1 MFSSNIV
8 SKEFNNK
15 RLDLFLVGM
24 GIVKSRQR
32 AVSLIMSGNVY
43 ISHEKI
49 DKPGKLIKNKQII
62 RIKKND
68 NPWVSRGGLKL
79 AKAISNF
86 KINVK
91 DKICADVGCSTG
103 GFSDVLLKKGAKRI
117 FAIDVGYGQFDWR
130 LRNSKNIIL
139 LERTNA
145 KFLNSK
151 VIKELLDLVVC
162 DVSFISLKK
171 VILPFKNLLKQKFE
185 IVALIKPQFEVSKQ
199 LVGKKGIIR
208 DEKIHSNIC
217 KNINAW
223 FVENFSPDFVEIIDS
238 PILGQKGNK
247 EFLIYVKKVSD

>member
-8 SKEFNNK
+8 LKKYNNK
-15 RLDLFLVGM
+15 RLDSFLVDM

-43 ISHEKI
+43 LADEKI

-79 AKAISNF
+79 AKAIENF
-86 KINVK
+86 KIIVK
-91 DKICADVGCSTG
+91 DKVCADLGCSTG
-103 GFSDVLLKKGAKRI
+103 GFSDVLLKNGAKKI

-145 KFLNSK
+145 KFINSK
-151 VIKELLDLVVC
+151 VITDLVDLLVC

-171 VILPFKNLLKQKFE
+171 VILPFKNLLKEKFE
-185 IVALIKPQFEVSKQ
+185 IIALIKPQFEVSKG

-208 DEKIHSNIC
+208 DGKIHKNIC
-217 KNINAW
+217 VNINSW
-223 FVENFSPDFVEIIDS
+223 FVENFSPDFIEIINS

-247 EFLIYVKKVSD
+247 EFLIYVKKSNY

>member
-1 MFSSNIV
+1 MFCSNIV
-8 SKEFNNK
+8 SKKFNNK
-15 RLDLFLVGM
+15 RLDLVLVGM

-32 AVSLIMSGNVY
+32 AISLIMSGNVY
-43 ISHEKI
+43 ITNEKI

-79 AKAISNF
+79 AKAINNF

-91 DKICADVGCSTG
+91 DKICVDIGCSTG
-103 GFSDVLLKKGAKRI
+103 GFSEVLLKNGAKKI

-130 LRNSKNIIL
+130 LRNSKNIVL

-145 KFLNSK
+145 KFINSK
-151 VIKELLDLVVC
+151 VITELVDLVVC

-171 VILPFKNLLKQKFE
+171 VILPFKKLLKKKYE
-185 IVALIKPQFEVSKQ
+185 IITLIKPQFEASKQ
-199 LVGKKGIIR
+199 LVGKKGIIK
-208 DEKIHSNIC
+208 DEKIHSAIC
-217 KNINAW
+217 ENINSW
-223 FVENFSPDFVEIIDS
+223 FIENFSPDFLEIINS

-247 EFLIYVKKVSD
+247 EFLIYVKKS

>member
-8 SKEFNNK
+8 LKKYNNK
-15 RLDLFLVGM
+15 RLDSFLVDM

-43 ISHEKI
+43 VADEKI

-79 AKAISNF
+79 AKAIENF
-86 KINVK
+86 KIKVK
-91 DKICADVGCSTG
+91 DKVCADLGCSTG
-103 GFSDVLLKKGAKRI
+103 GFSDVLLKNGAKKI

-145 KFLNSK
+145 KFINSK
-151 VIKELLDLVVC
+151 VITDLVDLLVC

-171 VILPFKNLLKQKFE
+171 VILPFKNLLKEKFE
-185 IVALIKPQFEVSKQ
+185 IIALIKPQFEASKE

-208 DEKIHSNIC
+208 DEKIHENIC
-217 KNINAW
+217 VNINSW
-223 FVENFSPDFVEIIDS
+223 FVENFFPDVVEIINS

-247 EFLIYVKKVSD
+247 EFLIYVKKN

>member
-8 SKEFNNK
+8 LEKYNNK
-15 RLDLFLVGM
+15 RLDSFLVGM

-32 AVSLIMSGNVY
+32 AVSLIMSGNIY
-43 ISHEKI
+43 IAGEKI
-49 DKPGKLIKNKQII
+49 DKPGKLIKKKQII

-79 AKAISNF
+79 AKAIDNF
-86 KINVK
+86 KIKVK
-91 DKICADVGCSTG
+91 DKVCADLGCSTG
-103 GFSDVLLKKGAKRI
+103 GFSDVLLKNGAKKI

-145 KFLNSK
+145 KFINSK
-151 VIKELLDLVVC
+151 VITELVDLLVC

-171 VILPFKNLLKQKFE
+171 VILPFKNLLKEKFE
-185 IVALIKPQFEVSKQ
+185 IIALIKPQFEASKE

-208 DEKIHSNIC
+208 DEKIHENIC
-217 KNINAW
+217 VNINSW
-223 FVENFSPDFVEIIDS
+223 FVENFFPDVVEIINS

-247 EFLIYVKKVSD
+247 EFLIYVKKTNY

>member
-1 MFSSNIV
+1 MFSSSIV
-8 SKEFNNK
+8 PKKYNNK
-15 RLDLFLVGM
+15 RLDQFLVGT
-24 GIVKSRQR
+24 GLVKSRQR

-43 ISHEKI
+43 ITGEKI
-49 DKPGKLIKNKQII
+49 DKPGRLIKNKQII

-79 AKAISNF
+79 AKAIENF
-86 KINVK
+86 KINIA
-91 DKICADVGCSTG
+91 DKVCADLGCSTG
-103 GFSDVLLKKGAKRI
+103 GFSDVLLKNGAKKI

-145 KFLNSK
+145 KFINSK
-151 VIKELLDLVVC
+151 VITELVDLLVC

-171 VILPFKNLLKQKFE
+171 VILPFKSLLKEKFE
-185 IVALIKPQFEVSKQ
+185 IIALIKPQFEVSKG

-208 DEKIHSNIC
+208 DEKIHKNIC
-217 KNINAW
+217 VNINSW
-223 FVENFSPDFVEIIDS
+223 FVENFSPDFTEIINS

-247 EFLIYVKKVSD
+247 EFLIYVKKANY